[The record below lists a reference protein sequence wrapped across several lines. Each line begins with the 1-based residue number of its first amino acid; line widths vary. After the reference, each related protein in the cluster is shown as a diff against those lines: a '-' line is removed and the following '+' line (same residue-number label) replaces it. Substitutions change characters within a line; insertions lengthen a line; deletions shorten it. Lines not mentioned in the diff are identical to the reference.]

1 MKRTLLLTVVAF
13 VPSLASAATPHNF
26 SELANLIVS
35 LLDAGVG
42 LMITAAIVIYLFGIS
57 RSIYNSG
64 EKGNDALRT
73 YATWGLGTIFLMVSI
88 WGILQLL
95 QNTLFGGTSYAPS
108 GSISDALSNFL

>member
-1 MKRTLLLTVVAF
+1 MRRILVIAAVVLA
-13 VPSLASAATPHNF
+13 PSLAFAAAPHNF

-35 LLDAGVG
+35 FLDAGVG
-42 LMITAAIVIYLFGIS
+42 LLITAAIVIYLFGIS

-108 GSISDALSNFL
+108 GSISDVLSNFL

>member
-1 MKRTLLLTVVAF
+1 MKRLLPILLVAF
-13 VPSLASAATPHNF
+13 VPSLALAATPHNF
-26 SELANLIVS
+26 KELANLIVS

-42 LMITAAIVIYLFGIS
+42 LLITAAIVLYLFGIS
-57 RSIYNSG
+57 RSIYQSG

-73 YATWGLGTIFLMVSI
+73 YAVWGLGTIFLMVSI

-108 GSISDALSNFL
+108 GSVTDLLSNFL